1 MFKRRTLMKTIHRST
16 NTSST
21 RTASQVKQD
30 SHALSVWA
38 KSFLNQLYIP
48 SIQTDPDDSCDMNWA
63 LGQSAG
69 FCRRPFKHQ
78 RNQVFLGRTFV
89 GYAQNVRYNDDDCV
103 LNVFL
108 MIDVSS
114 RLHCYGIICSLS
126 TRDIMATFRECRISL
141 SFMSPTATY
150 LWHVPHSV
158 HEAASLRCRFRSL
171 NPKEEEGQEKTV
183 PVIISAFDKDVKL
196 NLNQSTIDLLNA
208 AIASHSQ
215 SQLQQVQQLLLST
228 NMQQSNNDIQEETVS
243 SSSPVST
250 TTATAATQGDANP
263 TTAPKRP
270 GRKPLEKAT
279 ASDLALDPK
288 QKRKAQNRAAQRA
301 FRERKEK
308 HVSELQERIRE
319 LEALT
324 SKTDEDLIQENN
336 RLKEQLKKLEDE
348 NYALKDAKFTFEFPV
363 SDQQQQQPDNNN
375 NNNNTN
381 ASPISPPDSL
391 ASPTTTTP
399 TTTNDMLE
407 DTYGGSSSSSNEQSP
422 RSSNQEDDSDA
433 PATKTPTSLQDPSSF
448 LSFGSIT
455 PSQGFDFLAMGSGGS
470 DMFPSS
476 TTTTTTPTPTTSS
489 YDTKDLF
496 HNKGDLFT
504 GYRTSDDF
512 YTDDFLLGNTTG
524 LPALFG
530 GGGDDDLFGFSSTAS
545 SANQTTAPFV
555 LDQFYMPDEQ
565 PRPHVRKETLQASLQ
580 RAKQNGVRAFEVQEQ
595 LKNCPDFNL
604 DDLCA
609 DLKQKAS
616 CCESKYVL
624 TEHDVESYLQCFGQ
638 QM

>member
-1 MFKRRTLMKTIHRST
+1 
-16 NTSST
+16 
-21 RTASQVKQD
+21 
-30 SHALSVWA
+30 
-38 KSFLNQLYIP
+38 
-48 SIQTDPDDSCDMNWA
+48 
-63 LGQSAG
+63 
-69 FCRRPFKHQ
+69 
-78 RNQVFLGRTFV
+78 
-89 GYAQNVRYNDDDCV
+89 
-103 LNVFL
+103 
-108 MIDVSS
+108 
-114 RLHCYGIICSLS
+114 
-126 TRDIMATFRECRISL
+126 
-141 SFMSPTATY
+141 
-150 LWHVPHSV
+150 
-158 HEAASLRCRFRSL
+158 
-171 NPKEEEGQEKTV
+171 
-183 PVIISAFDKDVKL
+183 
-196 NLNQSTIDLLNA
+196 
-208 AIASHSQ
+208 
-215 SQLQQVQQLLLST
+215 
-228 NMQQSNNDIQEETVS
+228 
-243 SSSPVST
+243 
-250 TTATAATQGDANP
+250 
-263 TTAPKRP
+263 
-270 GRKPLEKAT
+270 
-279 ASDLALDPK
+279 LALDPK

-336 RLKEQLKKLEDE
+336 LLKEQLKKLEEE

-363 SDQQQQQPDNNN
+363 SDQQQQQPDS
-375 NNNNTN
+375 NNNTN

-391 ASPTTTTP
+391 ASPTTTTTP

-476 TTTTTTPTPTTSS
+476 TTTTTTPTPTTSG
-489 YDTKDLF
+489 YDAKDLF
-496 HNKGDLFT
+496 HTKGDLFT